1 MPTNS
6 QLSQQ
11 LRNLKLSGMADTL
24 DGRLRQ
30 AEENQL
36 AHSELLSLLI
46 DDETETRRNRKLLR
60 LITSARLPANQT
72 FESFDF
78 RFNPSINPVTLR
90 ELGTL
95 RFIEKAENIFFIGP
109 TGVGKTHLARAIAH
123 LACRKYLTVQFLNFN
138 LLLSEINN
146 ADIAGRQESFIKPL
160 IRCELLVIDDFA
172 FKKMS
177 AVAAEYF
184 YALVDYRYQQKST
197 LLTSNRPMDDWMNIF
212 PDPVMANA
220 VLDRLAHNA
229 HQIIIK
235 GESYR
240 KKNGLKI

>member
-72 FESFDF
+72 LESFDF

-90 ELGTL
+90 ELATL

-109 TGVGKTHLARAIAH
+109 TGVGKTHLGRAIAH

-146 ADIAGRQESFIKPL
+146 ADITGRQESFLKPL
-160 IRCELLVIDDFA
+160 IRCDLLVIDDFA

-184 YALVDYRYQQKST
+184 YTLVDYRYQQKST
-197 LLTSNRPMDDWMNIF
+197 LLTSNRPMNDWMNIF

-229 HQIIIK
+229 HQIIIT

>member
-1 MPTNS
+1 MPNNE
-6 QLSQQ
+6 QLTRQ
-11 LRNLKLSGMADTL
+11 LKNLKLSGMAETL

-30 AEENQL
+30 AEERQL
-36 AHSELLSLLI
+36 AHSELLMLLI

-72 FESFDF
+72 LESFDF
-78 RFNPSINPVTLR
+78 RFNPSINPVTVR
-90 ELGTL
+90 ELATL
-95 RFIEKAENIFFIGP
+95 RFIEKSENIFFIGP

-123 LACRKYLTVQFLNFN
+123 LTCRKYLSVQFLNFTS
-138 LLLSEINN
+138 LLTDINK
-146 ADIAGRQESFIKPL
+146 ADITGRQEVFLKPL
-160 IRCELLVIDDFA
+160 IKCDLLVIDDFA

-177 AVAAEYF
+177 PAAAEYF
-184 YALVDYRYQQKST
+184 YTVVDQRYQQKST
-197 LLTSNRPMDDWMNIF
+197 LLTSNRPMNDWMNIF

-229 HQIIIK
+229 HQIIIT

-240 KKNGLKI
+240 KKNGLKN